1 MKRCVMFL
9 VSGKVQG
16 VWYRAGTQEQALAL
30 GITGHARNL
39 PTGQVEVLACGSD
52 DPLAKLEAWLRRG
65 PPKAVVDNITK
76 EEVAPRDLPDF
87 RMG

>member
-16 VWYRAGTQEQALAL
+16 VWYRAGAQEQALAL

-39 PTGQVEVLACGSD
+39 PSGQVEVLACGD
-52 DPLAKLEAWLRRG
+52 DRQLVKLEAWLWQG
-65 PPKAVVDNITK
+65 PPKATVSEVTR
-76 EEVAPRDLPDF
+76 EEVKFRDLPDF
-87 RMG
+87 HTG